1 MRCPKYGQ
9 EMEIIHKVVETF
21 AVLDSIDV
29 VCFWRVKCLPEGTG
43 GAGLQSLK
51 ISPG

>member
-21 AVLDSIDV
+21 AVLDSIDML
-29 VCFWRVKCLPEGTG
+29 CFWRMECLPEGTG
-43 GAGLQSLK
+43 GVGLQS
-51 ISPG
+51 